1 MMRRWGIRLIGIFFL
16 FWAISNLFGLIDG
29 TRPPRGFMGIDLG
42 ITYNGETI
50 GIMAWIGV
58 SVLAYTGLCLLMLN
72 PQGHKWALILL
83 WLSILKLVLA
93 LVLVIILSLEAHTSP
108 TSLITS
114 VNYLSYSIK
123 IDKPGSFLAITGVS
137 FLFYA
142 IQIYFL
148 MTNDVKTE
156 FQRHETLEAK
166 PQQGEV

>member
-1 MMRRWGIRLIGIFFL
+1 MRRWGIRLLGIFFL
-16 FWAISNLFGLIDG
+16 FWAISDLVGLIKG
-29 TRPPRGFMGIDLG
+29 THPPRGFMGIDLG
-42 ITYNGETI
+42 ITYNGESI

-58 SVLAYTGLCLLMLN
+58 CVLAYTGFCLLRLN

-93 LVLVIILSLEAHTSP
+93 LVLIIILSLKSQIVPTALTTS
-108 TSLITS
+108 I
-114 VNYLSYSIK
+114 NYLSYSIK
-123 IDKPGSFLAITGVS
+123 LDKSGSFLAITGVS

-148 MTNDVKTE
+148 TRNDVKTE

-166 PQQGEV
+166 PEQGKV

>member
-1 MMRRWGIRLIGIFFL
+1 MRKWGIRLIGIFFL
-16 FWAISNLFGLIDG
+16 FWAISDLVRLIKG
-29 TRPPRGFMGIDLG
+29 IRPPRGFMGVDLG

-58 SVLAYTGLCLLMLN
+58 CVLVYTGFCLLKLN

-93 LVLVIILSLEAHTSP
+93 LVLIIILSLKSHTSP
-108 TSLITS
+108 ASLMTS

-123 IDKPGSFLAITGVS
+123 FDKPGSFLALTGVS

-148 MTNDVKTE
+148 MRNDVKME
-156 FQRHETLEAK
+156 FQRHETLEVK
-166 PQQGEV
+166 PEQSE